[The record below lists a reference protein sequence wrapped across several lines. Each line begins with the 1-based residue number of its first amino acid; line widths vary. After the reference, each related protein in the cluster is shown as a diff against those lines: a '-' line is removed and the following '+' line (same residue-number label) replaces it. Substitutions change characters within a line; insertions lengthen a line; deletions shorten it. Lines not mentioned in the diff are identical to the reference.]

1 MDQFPGKAPHF
12 ITSDHHF
19 HRDMP
24 VALRI
29 RDYSEKSDLLH
40 SHEFHELV
48 LVLGGSGLH
57 VLQERSYPIYPGDVF
72 LIKPRQVHGNRN
84 LKKLNIANFLYLP
97 DRLAAELDQRKSL
110 LGYYVFFESD
120 PLLAGRAR
128 YKNRL
133 TLEAERFNQA
143 RELTLRMRREQ
154 QRQTPGW
161 ELMSRLLFLQLM
173 LLICRTFSKS
183 ETTGSEET
191 MKIGRILR
199 YFEENYARPVALAE
213 VARHCG
219 CSVPTLTRFFREA
232 MDDSPIDYLNRL
244 RLDKAAELLRS
255 SRLPVTEIARK
266 TGFCDSNY
274 LTKCFTRRF
283 ALSPRAY
290 RKMNSERRVQVS

>member
-72 LIKPRQVHGNRN
+72 LIKPRQVHGYRN

-97 DRLAAELDQRKSL
+97 DRLAAELDQLKSL

-133 TLEAERFNQA
+133 TLEAERFN
-143 RELTLRMRREQ
+143 
-154 QRQTPGW
+154 
-161 ELMSRLLFLQLM
+161 
-173 LLICRTFSKS
+173 
-183 ETTGSEET
+183 
-191 MKIGRILR
+191 
-199 YFEENYARPVALAE
+199 
-213 VARHCG
+213 
-219 CSVPTLTRFFREA
+219 
-232 MDDSPIDYLNRL
+232 
-244 RLDKAAELLRS
+244 RS
-255 SRLPVTEIARK
+255 A
-266 TGFCDSNY
+266 N
-274 LTKCFTRRF
+274 
-283 ALSPRAY
+283 
-290 RKMNSERRVQVS
+290 

>member
-1 MDQFPGKAPHF
+1 MDQFTDKAPHF
-12 ITSDHHF
+12 IALDQHF
-19 HRDMP
+19 RANMS
-24 VALRI
+24 VVLRI
-29 RDYSEKSDLLH
+29 RDYSENSDQLH

-48 LVLGGSGLH
+48 LVLGGTGLH

-72 LIKPRQVHGNRN
+72 LIKPRQVHGYRN

-97 DRLAAELDQRKSL
+97 DRLAGELELLKSL

-120 PLLAGRAR
+120 PLLAGRAH

-133 TLEAERFNQA
+133 TLEAEHFNRA

-154 QRQTPGW
+154 QQQTPGW
-161 ELMSRLLFLQLM
+161 ELTHRLYFLQLIV
-173 LLICRTFSKS
+173 LICRAFSKS
-183 ETTGSEET
+183 ETIGSEET
-191 MKIGRILR
+191 VKVGRILR
-199 YFEENYARPVALAE
+199 YFEENYARPVTLAE

-232 MDDSPIDYLNRL
+232 MNDSPIDYLNRL
-244 RLDKAAELLRS
+244 RLDKAAELLRN

-290 RKMNSERRVQVS
+290 RRLNS